1 MSSILECVTIDKENL
16 GLTDCNKLPGLLR
29 GIITTPYNFKFTLAD
44 AVDPVKWQEA
54 LLAAKS
60 SRVYLF
66 PWFVGYEDIMSP
78 AVYQETVLA
87 YLAVRD
93 GNYRWRFD
101 VKENLCIHKAMYSHR
116 SNHDRVWL
124 IDDLDQIMG
133 TRNAAGTHVMG
144 FTQQLLHTE
153 KMKFSNGTES
163 TTSPIV
169 IALQNNKE
177 FDKNGVIIDASF
189 VNELLRIVD
198 VELTIVGVP
207 SLTTIVVDAKI
218 KCTGQPLNGLA
229 LADFVLKTT
238 AGATQTITSFT
249 EVDGRYTLTDTDFA
263 TGTLTLKPPATLSIQ
278 AYEANTVVVT
288 VV

>member
-1 MSSILECVTIDKENL
+1 MSDILHCQTVDKENL

-29 GIITTPYNFKFTLAD
+29 GIITTPYNFKFTLAEAID
-44 AVDPVKWQEA
+44 SVNWQNA
-54 LLAAKS
+54 LLNAKS
-60 SRVYLF
+60 SRIYLF

-93 GNYRWRFD
+93 GNYRWKFD
-101 VKENLCIHKAMYSHR
+101 IKENLCIHQAMYSHR

-133 TRNAAGTHVMG
+133 TVNAAKTHVMG
-144 FTQQLLHTE
+144 FSQQLLHTE

-169 IALQNNKE
+169 VALRNNKE
-177 FDKNGVIIDASF
+177 FDKSGVIIEAPF

-198 VELTIVGVP
+198 VELTIVGSP
-207 SLTTIVVDAKI
+207 SATTIVVDAKI

-238 AGATQTITSFT
+238 AGVTQVITSFT
-249 EVDGRYTLTDTDFA
+249 EVDGRYTLTDTDFV
-263 TGTLTLKPPATLSIQ
+263 TGTLTLKPPSTLSIQ
-278 AYEANTVVVT
+278 AYEADTVVVT